1 MEGGNII
8 NITFDRMTVMGDLSD
23 NRVSLLNQLIKKY
36 SIARENKI
44 HVSDTRYHSYI
55 RGKFLDDLVYFEY
68 DRLKAKSFNTRNF
81 RIEFNPNNLNSEQI
95 EWLQKNVIPI
105 LTDVGITRLD
115 LAFDVD
121 FKLSNYQFINI
132 GNAREKS
139 TVEFR
144 NPSQQL
150 ETLYIGKRE
159 SDKMIRLYDKK
170 VEQMKKGN
178 EVDQPY
184 WWRLEFELKRETVDE
199 FADVF
204 ETLQIKKPDL
214 KEIEKIQDRAML
226 YYLRDHPEEWA
237 ELGNST
243 KSKYRKMLR
252 EIKNENMTPL
262 FKKELKK
269 KKAELLEQLDGWFKN
284 QYRIFEKC

>member
-1 MEGGNII
+1 
-8 NITFDRMTVMGDLSD
+8 MTVMGDLGD
-23 NRVSLLNQLIKKY
+23 NRVSGLNFLIKRF
-36 SIARENKI
+36 SIARENRI
-44 HVSDTRYHSYI
+44 HVSDSRYHD
-55 RGKFLDDLVYFEY
+55 RVKGKFLDDLVYFEY
-68 DRLKAKSFNTRNF
+68 DRLKAKAYNTRNF
-81 RIEFNPNNLNSEQI
+81 RMEFNPNNLNQEQI
-95 EWLQKNVIPI
+95 EWLQHNVISM
-105 LTDVGITRLD
+105 LSDVGITRLD

-121 FKLSNYQFINI
+121 FKLSDYQFISI

-144 NPSQQL
+144 NSSNEL
-150 ETLYIGKRE
+150 ETKYIGKRE

-178 EVDQPY
+178 EVDLPH

-204 ETLQIKKPDL
+204 ETLQIKNPDL
-214 KEIEKIQDRAML
+214 NEIESIKDRALL
-226 YYLRDHPEEWA
+226 YYLRDHPEAWN
-237 ELGNST
+237 ELANST

-252 EIKNENMTPL
+252 EIKNKNMTPL
-262 FKKELKK
+262 FKRELKK

-284 QYRIFEKC
+284 QYIVFESNN

>member
-1 MEGGNII
+1 M
-8 NITFDRMTVMGDLSD
+8 
-23 NRVSLLNQLIKKY
+23 
-36 SIARENKI
+36 
-44 HVSDTRYHSYI
+44 
-55 RGKFLDDLVYFEY
+55 
-68 DRLKAKSFNTRNF
+68 
-81 RIEFNPNNLNSEQI
+81 
-95 EWLQKNVIPI
+95 

-121 FKLSNYQFINI
+121 FKLSNYQFINV

-252 EIKNENMTPL
+252 EIKNENITPL

-269 KKAELLEQLDGWFKN
+269 KKAELLEQLDSWFKHQFKVFN
-284 QYRIFEKC
+284 